1 MLAAVWGGGGSL
13 RLLQVGHVQCLLALG
28 YPSLLLG
35 VARDPRDWWSP
46 LPPAAEAV
54 EAAALALA
62 AAAQPAAALA
72 LAAAAEPFAAL
83 ALAAA
88 ALAAAALAILP

>member
-13 RLLQVGHVQCLLALG
+13 HLLQVGHVQCLLALG

-62 AAAQPAAALA
+62 AAAQPAALAYALPDTRTDA
-72 LAAAAEPFAAL
+72 HADA
-83 ALAAA
+83 
-88 ALAAAALAILP
+88 

>member
-13 RLLQVGHVQCLLALG
+13 HLLQVGHVQCLLALG

-62 AAAQPAAALA
+62 AAAQPAAAITIAAAAIA
-72 LAAAAEPFAAL
+72 LAAAAAAQAPL
-83 ALAAA
+83 RDAG
-88 ALAAAALAILP
+88 